1 MVIKFQCILMGSNN
15 TFLFVTGMR
24 GALDQ
29 SLLVSTSQSVEPGMH
44 VVYFWAQNA
53 ASFAYNEEAI

>member
-29 SLLVSTSQSVEPGMH
+29 SLLFHLPTMHIWQPSEQGSTWSQRHQTVDH
-44 VVYFWAQNA
+44 
-53 ASFAYNEEAI
+53 